1 MVVQGQVQL
10 INCSEQPLPQ
20 LQGMNQNQ
28 KLFLDLT
35 RSASRQGP
43 CSNYV
48 QPDPS
53 PTHRARILHTPPC
66 LVLREDGDAGHLAQ
80 GLCNSLQM
88 LHRAHAPLTVGPGC
102 ES

>member
-53 PTHRARILHTPPC
+53 PTQSKNPTHTTVPGPQGRWGCRSSSTGALQLPADAPQSTCPPYC
-66 LVLREDGDAGHLAQ
+66 
-80 GLCNSLQM
+80 
-88 LHRAHAPLTVGPGC
+88 GPWM
-102 ES
+102 